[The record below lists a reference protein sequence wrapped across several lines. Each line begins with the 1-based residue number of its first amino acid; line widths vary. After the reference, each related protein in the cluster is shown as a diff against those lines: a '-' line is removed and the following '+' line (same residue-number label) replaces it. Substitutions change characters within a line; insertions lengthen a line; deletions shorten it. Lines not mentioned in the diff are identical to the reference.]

1 MDATTGFFQKCQQ
14 YFNFRGSSSSQN
26 YQVGDDE
33 DSDHYEEEEHQSAD
47 HKSSGISSRFSFQRS
62 YQKVS
67 TEDKLTK

>member
-14 YFNFRGSSSSQN
+14 YLNFRGSSSSQN

-33 DSDHYEEEEHQSAD
+33 DSDHYDEEENKVD
-47 HKSSGISSRFSFQRS
+47 SGISSRFSFQRS